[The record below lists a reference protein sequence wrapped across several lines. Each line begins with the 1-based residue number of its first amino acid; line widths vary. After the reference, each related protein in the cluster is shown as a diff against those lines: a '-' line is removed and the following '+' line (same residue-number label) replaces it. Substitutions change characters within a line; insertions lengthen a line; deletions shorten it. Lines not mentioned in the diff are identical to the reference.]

1 MNESQNPR
9 KRKVL
14 CLEDKAAIIA
24 AVSRGEKKKDVA
36 LRFGIAQS
44 SLSTILKEKEKIMSS
59 VERGS
64 SSQRKKVK
72 RPSYE
77 EIEKAAFAW
86 FLDVRARNV
95 PVSGAMLIQKAK
107 DFGCMLGCDDFKA
120 SNGWLQNFKARHQI
134 VGKVT
139 SGESASADVAS
150 AASWNEECLP
160 HVLSS
165 FDPADIYNADESGLF
180 FQMLPKRTLALKG
193 EACHGGKQS
202 KLRITVLMCTNMDG
216 SDKRAPLVIGYSKK
230 PRSFSNAKRLPVEY
244 VSNKKAWMTRDI
256 FARWLRDFD
265 EDMRR
270 RQRKICLFLDNCTAH
285 HVEDLVLSNI
295 KLQYFPANC
304 TSVIQPLD
312 QGVINSVKCAY
323 RNRVLSKMLLDI
335 RLNRNTKVDVY
346 QAVEMLAA
354 SWVATSASIIRNCF
368 RKAGFVLDHALASLD
383 DSQNAESISPELVP
397 TWQSLSEFS
406 DVVPDGTTLDD
417 YVNSDASVVATE
429 ELDDAEIVRSVRD
442 GGGSDM
448 EDGDEAQ
455 QDEMCDVPSGTQV
468 LDAIDVLRRYALA
481 QQNIERAVEAIW
493 SYERVVIPAM
503 QQQYQTK
510 MRLFYEI
517 KFSK

>member
-36 LRFGIAQS
+36 LGFGIAQS

-77 EIEKAAFAW
+77 EIEKALFAW
-86 FLDVRARNV
+86 FMDVRARNV

-134 VGKVT
+134 VGKVI
-139 SGESASADVAS
+139 SGESAS
-150 AASWNEECLP
+150 WKEERLP

-193 EACHGGKQS
+193 ETCHGGKQS
-202 KLRITVLMCTNMDG
+202 KLRITVLLCTNMDG

-256 FARWLRDFD
+256 FALWLRDFD

-270 RQRKICLFLDNCTAH
+270 RQRKICLCLDNCTAH
-285 HVEDLVLSNI
+285 PVEDLVLSNTE
-295 KLQYFPANC
+295 LQYFPANC

-323 RNRVLSKMLLDI
+323 RNRVLSRMLLDI
-335 RLNRNTKVDVY
+335 RLNSNTKVDVY

-368 RKAGFVLDHALASLD
+368 RKAVFVLDHALASLD
-383 DSQNAESISPELVP
+383 DSQNTENISPELVA

-442 GGGSDM
+442 GGGSDT

-455 QDEMCDVPSGTQV
+455 QDETCDVPSGTQV

-481 QQNIERAVEAIW
+481 QQNMERAVEAIW

-510 MRLFYEI
+510 MTDYFT
-517 KFSK
+517 K